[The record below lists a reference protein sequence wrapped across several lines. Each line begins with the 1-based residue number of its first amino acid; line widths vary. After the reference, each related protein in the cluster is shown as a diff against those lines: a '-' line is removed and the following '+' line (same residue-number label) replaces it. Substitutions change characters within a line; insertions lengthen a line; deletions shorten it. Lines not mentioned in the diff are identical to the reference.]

1 MNPDVPAPRA
11 AVLAG
16 LGGWVP
22 DRVVTNDEL
31 AARLDTSDHWIRT
44 RTGIGSRRVAAPED
58 ATSDLAVRAGSA
70 ALEHSGDPG
79 VDTVL
84 LATVTPDHPCPA
96 TAPDVAGRL
105 GLRGAAAFD
114 IGAVCA
120 GFVYAL
126 ATAAGLIAA
135 GAADRVLVIGA
146 DTYSRIIAPDDRGNL
161 AIFGDG
167 AGAVVLRAGDHGEP
181 GALTAFDLGS
191 DGSGRDL
198 ITVPAGGSR
207 RPATASAAGPDA
219 HFAMRGREVYRHAVT
234 HLTRS
239 ARTSLDAA
247 GVAPAA
253 VDRFVPHQANLRILT
268 SVADELGVPPDRLVS
283 NLHEIGNTGAASV
296 PLALAD
302 AAAHGELAAGETVLL
317 TAFGGGLA
325 WGSCLLRWPEF
336 PPPPRPYP
344 RRSTP

>member
-1 MNPDVPAPRA
+1 MNPVIPAPRA

-22 DRVVTNDEL
+22 ERVVTNDEL
-31 AARLDTSDHWIRT
+31 AARLDTSDGWIRT
-44 RTGIGSRRVAAPED
+44 RTGIGSRRVADPAD
-58 ATSDLAVRAGSA
+58 ATSDLAVRAGAA
-70 ALEHSGDPG
+70 ALDHSGAG
-79 VDTVL
+79 QADTVL

-96 TAPDVAGRL
+96 TAPDVADRL
-105 GLRGAAAFD
+105 GLSGAAAFD

-126 ATAAGLIAA
+126 ATATGLIAA

-146 DTYSRIIAPDDRGNL
+146 DTYSRIVGPEDRGNL

-167 AGAVVLRAGDHGEP
+167 AGAVVLRAGDPDEP
-181 GALTAFDLGS
+181 GALAAFDLGS
-191 DGSGRDL
+191 DGSGREL

-207 RPATASAAGPDA
+207 RPVTGPGADV

-234 HLTRS
+234 RLTES
-239 ARTSLDAA
+239 ARASLDAA
-247 GVAPAA
+247 GLLPSE
-253 VDRFVPHQANLRILT
+253 VDRFVPHQANLRILR
-268 SVADELGVPPDRLVS
+268 SVADDLGVPADRLVT

-302 AAAHGELAAGETVLL
+302 AAAHGELTAGETVLL
-317 TAFGGGLA
+317 NAFGGGLA
-325 WGSCLLRWPEF
+325 WGSCLLRWPKL
-336 PPPPRPYP
+336 PSSPRPYP
-344 RRSTP
+344 RRSTT